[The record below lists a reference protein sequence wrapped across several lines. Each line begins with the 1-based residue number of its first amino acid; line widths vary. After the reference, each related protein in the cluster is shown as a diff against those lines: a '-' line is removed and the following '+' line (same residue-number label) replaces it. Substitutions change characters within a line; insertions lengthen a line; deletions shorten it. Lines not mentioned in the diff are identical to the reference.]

1 MRILLIRHGES
12 RGNAEGRA
20 QGLNDE
26 RLTELGHAQAHAL
39 AQRLQQEFNICAIHA
54 SPLQRAVETAEHVSR
69 LCGRPVAIHQ
79 YLREYDCGDIT
90 GLTIAE
96 VGCRFPELARSWAS
110 SAVWPPIPGEEGR
123 DVFLRRVMGA
133 MSDITSAHQPEDTV
147 AVVAHGGTCSA
158 YLAGLLGTDYC
169 QRQPWVLDNA
179 SLSSVVLDGVC
190 PRVALLND
198 TCHLN
203 FVRRDQ
209 RP

>member
-1 MRILLIRHGES
+1 MRILWFRHGES

-26 RLTELGHAQAHAL
+26 PLTELGHAQAHAL

-54 SPLQRAVETAEHVSR
+54 SPLQRALQTAEHVSR
-69 LCGRPVAIHQ
+69 LPWGGRPVAIHQ

-90 GLTIAE
+90 GLTIEE
-96 VGCRFPELARSWAS
+96 VGCRFPELPRSWAS

-123 DVFLRRVMGA
+123 DVFLRRVMAA

-158 YLAGLLGTDYC
+158 YLAGLLGTDYR

-179 SLSSVVLDGVC
+179 SLSSVAASAWMVCVHVLPC
-190 PRVALLND
+190 STIRV
-198 TCHLN
+198 T
-203 FVRRDQ
+203 
-209 RP
+209 